1 MSIELN
7 KIPEKENVKGE
18 DNPMKP
24 SEADQMNVHEEEQEM
39 PKEVEEDPDK
49 ELKKNLLSFSN

>member
-24 SEADQMNVHEEEQEM
+24 SEADQMNVEEQEM